1 MNEAKHQI
9 AARLYNNHLTADPH
23 DLLAR
28 VDTETTLSVDDICH
42 AAVTRGG
49 ADVSEDTLRYCAHI
63 FLNEMGYQLCDGFAV
78 NADSWFRATPHIR
91 GAFHYAHEPFDPQRH
106 RLLIQLTQGNRMR
119 RALDHVDVRILG
131 PADATPYI
139 DRVTDCKTHTV
150 NGRLTPG
157 HMLDITGSRL
167 KIVGDHPDIGVRL
180 RHLATDALTL
190 IPLAD
195 LAINQP
201 RHLLLLIPT
210 LSAGTY
216 RLELTTQFSEN
227 SHLLKAPVTT
237 IFKRNLTVE

>member
-1 MNEAKHQI
+1 
-9 AARLYNNHLTADPH
+9 
-23 DLLAR
+23 
-28 VDTETTLSVDDICH
+28 
-42 AAVTRGG
+42 
-49 ADVSEDTLRYCAHI
+49 
-63 FLNEMGYQLCDGFAV
+63 
-78 NADSWFRATPHIR
+78 
-91 GAFHYAHEPFDPQRH
+91 
-106 RLLIQLTQGNRMR
+106 MR

-167 KIVGDHPDIGVRL
+167 KIVGDHPDVGVRL

-227 SHLLKAPVTT
+227 FGQLKAPVTT